1 MSEPFDEELRDQ
13 HIAESRARLPGPS
26 YYHVLMWIHAALR
39 PSSYLEIGIRRGM
52 SLGAAQ
58 EGTSCVGVDPE
69 PLLEREFA
77 NTRVFPVTS
86 DEFFASEDVGEL
98 FGGPLDLAF
107 IDGLHLFEQ
116 VLRDFINVE
125 RNASPH
131 TVVLLHDSLPFDEVT
146 AGRERVTDFYSGD
159 VWKAV
164 LAIRRLRPELEMA
177 TVPAAPTGLT
187 LVRGL
192 DRSNEKLA
200 AEFDAIV
207 AQYLD
212 LDTAYLEEHRADM
225 PGEIPNSEEAVR
237 RWLRSASVPQD

>member
-39 PSSYLEIGIRRGM
+39 PSSYLEIGIRKGM
-52 SLGAAQ
+52 SLGAVQ
-58 EGTSCVGVDPE
+58 EGTACVGVDPE
-69 PLLEREFA
+69 PLLEREFP

-86 DEFFASEDVGEL
+86 DEFFANEDIGEL

-116 VLRDFINVE
+116 VIRDFINVE

-131 TVVLLHDSLPFDEVT
+131 TVVLLHDSLPLDEVT

-187 LVRGL
+187 LVKGL
-192 DRSNEKLA
+192 DAASTRSRP
-200 AEFDAIV
+200 
-207 AQYLD
+207 
-212 LDTAYLEEHRADM
+212 TSM
-225 PGEIPNSEEAVR
+225 
-237 RWLRSASVPQD
+237 RSFASTSA